1 MKNTKLFNVREV
13 VVEVILYDQQGEV
26 MDTLTTMAKR
36 NIIKAGGKAPFIVRS
51 YNMYSVDSI
60 NVKVKS
66 YKKTQASN
74 FPYLVVKGLSEVL
87 NGGVSGTLSNNHEY
101 IYLVE
106 AEVIAT
112 FYNRDGNVVDIKS
125 YWANNYGKFE
135 AQSSGTFTI
144 ESDILTP
151 ISITLVT
158 QCNRYYLEPEFEIS
172 ISDTKPVKNSNVQ
185 LNYSYYPA
193 TPLHQV
199 DTTFT
204 SPSGYVM

>member
-1 MKNTKLFNVREV
+1 M
-13 VVEVILYDQQGEV
+13 
-26 MDTLTTMAKR
+26 
-36 NIIKAGGKAPFIVRS
+36 
-51 YNMYSVDSI
+51 DSI

-158 QCNRYYLEPEFEIS
+158 QCNRYYLEP
-172 ISDTKPVKNSNVQ
+172 VKNSNVQ